1 VPEPLTSLLA
11 ELTRVTDQLSQ
22 VNGKEESRLAGSAS
36 VTHQP
41 AAAPV
46 ESPGPDRKASGEI
59 EDKSERRVAGVVI
72 GIDAESDSATKLEQ
86 IEVTPEPD
94 GRVRIMVRV
103 KRVE

>member
-22 VNGKEESRLAGSAS
+22 VNGKEDSRLAGSAS

-41 AAAPV
+41 ATAPA
-46 ESPGPDRKASGEI
+46 ESHGPDRKASGEI
-59 EDKSERRVAGVVI
+59 EDKSERHVAGVVI
-72 GIDAESDSATKLEQ
+72 GIDAESNPATKLEQ

-94 GRVRIMVRV
+94 GRVSIVVRV

>member
-22 VNGKEESRLAGSAS
+22 VNGKEHSRLAEPET

-41 AAAPV
+41 ATAPA
-46 ESPGPDRKASGEI
+46 ESHGPDTNASGEI
-59 EDKSERRVAGVVI
+59 EDKSERHVAGVVI

-86 IEVTPEPD
+86 IEVTPERD
-94 GRVRIMVRV
+94 GRVSIMVRV